1 MDSNIN
7 DGTIEI
13 QFDYNCT
20 KVYYLAVADA
30 HGFLDEDIMK
40 KIVTLFDCLIVHTD
54 QELSRN

>member
-30 HGFLDEDIMK
+30 HGVLDEDIMK
-40 KIVTLFDCLIVHTD
+40 KIATLFDCLIVHTD
-54 QELSRN
+54 

>member
-20 KVYYLAVADA
+20 KVFYLAIADA
-30 HGFLDEDIMK
+30 HGFLEKDIMN
-40 KIVTLFDCLIVHTD
+40 KIAILFDCLIVHTD
-54 QELSRN
+54 QELSKN